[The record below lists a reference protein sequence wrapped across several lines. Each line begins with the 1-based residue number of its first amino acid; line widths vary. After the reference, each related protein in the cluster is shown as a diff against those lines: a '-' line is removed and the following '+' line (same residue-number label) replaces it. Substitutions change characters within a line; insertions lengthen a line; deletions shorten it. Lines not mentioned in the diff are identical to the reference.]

1 MFILGAERETMER
14 FCEKCGTL
22 VSGEGTF
29 CPNCGAVL
37 PSAVSLGKSTPTVEP
52 MSSDP
57 MPNYY
62 GSPSNSEQ
70 QSYNQGTPNNQA
82 QMPVYPQS
90 YNNNGM
96 QENYQPM
103 SVGSWV
109 GTILLSSLGI
119 IGLIFLFIWAFDGS
133 TPQPKKNFARGY
145 LLVMAI
151 MFGVAILFTI
161 LSFAC
166 TGYAMSSIMD
176 GFGDYY
182 NYY

>member
-1 MFILGAERETMER
+1 MFILGAERDIMER

-29 CPNCGAVL
+29 CPNCGAAL
-37 PSAVSLGKSTPTVEP
+37 PSAVSLGKSTPTLEP
-52 MSSDP
+52 MSSNP

-62 GSPSNSEQ
+62 GGQSNSEQ
-70 QSYNQGTPNNQA
+70 QSYNQSTPSNQA

-96 QENYQPM
+96 QNQYQQM

-109 GTILLSSLGI
+109 GTIILSSLGI
-119 IGLIFLFIWAFDGS
+119 IGLIFLFIWAFDSS
-133 TPQPKKNFARGY
+133 TMQPKKNFARGY

-151 MFGVAILFTI
+151 MVGVSILFAIIMT
-161 LSFAC
+161 AC
-166 TGYAMSSIMD
+166 TSAALNGIMS
-176 GFGDYY
+176 GFGEFYDYY
-182 NYY
+182 